1 MIWHFFDLDIAILIR
16 TFVAVFVLADAPGNA
31 PIFLALTKG
40 MEPGQRQSVVN
51 RATIVATVILLLF
64 AFGGQLVLEYLHI
77 SVGSLRVA
85 GGLLLLLIA
94 LKMLDGEVG
103 TPLVEEG
110 RDVAITPLALPLL
123 AGPGTLTAVMLM
135 MADATTARLS
145 VVIGI
150 VAAMLVTWLI
160 VRLAA
165 QIDHLIGAEG
175 AIIITQLSGFLLA
188 ALGIEIGSEG
198 IRELFLI
205 H

>member
-1 MIWHFFDLDIAILIR
+1 
-16 TFVAVFVLADAPGNA
+16 
-31 PIFLALTKG
+31 
-40 MEPGQRQSVVN
+40 
-51 RATIVATVILLLF
+51 
-64 AFGGQLVLEYLHI
+64 
-77 SVGSLRVA
+77 
-85 GGLLLLLIA
+85 
-94 LKMLDGEVG
+94 
-103 TPLVEEG
+103 
-110 RDVAITPLALPLL
+110 
-123 AGPGTLTAVMLM
+123 
-135 MADATTARLS
+135 